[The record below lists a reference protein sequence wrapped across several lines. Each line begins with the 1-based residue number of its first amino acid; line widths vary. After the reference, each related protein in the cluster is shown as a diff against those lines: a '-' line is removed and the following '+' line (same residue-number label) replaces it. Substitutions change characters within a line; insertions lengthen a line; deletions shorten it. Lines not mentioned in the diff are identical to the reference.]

1 MAHAQV
7 GDIDLFYELI
17 DCTEPWTTGKPPVL
31 LIHGLGGDHQNWLY
45 QIPALCGRYPI
56 LSVDLRGHGASSA
69 AASDYAIADMA
80 LDLVR
85 LLRVLGIEKVHV
97 VGLSLGGVVAQQ
109 FALDFPYATA
119 SLLLAGTFCSIPK
132 EMRAVAAESLRF
144 IEDNTMAAIASQRIT
159 AAFSDNVNPTMRGY
173 VIDRIAGNDKAAY
186 VRAARAAFA
195 FSAADRLGEVQVPT
209 LVVVGEH
216 DRVTPP
222 ALSETLASGIADA
235 RLARIPEAGHI
246 CVMDQPAAFNRVMR
260 EFLDAL

>member
-7 GDIDLFYELI
+7 GDIGLYYELI

-45 QIPALCGRYPI
+45 QIPALCGRYPS
-56 LSVDLRGHGASSA
+56 LSVDLRGHGASSP
-69 AASDYAIADMA
+69 AASDYSIADMA

-97 VGLSLGGVVAQQ
+97 VGLSLGGLVAQQ

-119 SLLLAGTFCSIPK
+119 SLLLAGTFCAIPS
-132 EMRAVAAESLRF
+132 EMRQVAAESLRF
-144 IEDNTMAAIASQRIT
+144 IEDNTMAAIASARIT
-159 AAFSDNVNPTMRGY
+159 AAFSDGVNPTMRGY
-173 VIDRIAGNDKAAY
+173 VIDRIAGNDKTAY
-186 VRAARAAFA
+186 LRAARATFA
-195 FSAADRLGEVQVPT
+195 FSAADRLNDVQVPA

-222 ALSETLASGIADA
+222 VLSEMLASRIAGARLVRIAD
-235 RLARIPEAGHI
+235 AGHI
-246 CVMDQPAAFNRVMR
+246 CVMEQPGAFNQVML

>member
-1 MAHAQV
+1 MAHARV

-17 DCTEPWTTGKPPVL
+17 DCTEPWTTGKAPVL

-69 AASDYAIADMA
+69 AASDFTVADMA
-80 LDLVR
+80 LDVVR

-109 FALDFPYATA
+109 FALDYPYATA
-119 SLLLAGTFCSIPK
+119 SALLAGTFCAIPD
-132 EMRAVAAESLRF
+132 EVRSVVDESLRF
-144 IEDNTMAAIASQRIT
+144 IEDNTMATVAAARIT

-173 VIDRIAGNDKAAY
+173 LIDRIAGNDKEAY
-186 VRAARAAFA
+186 ARAARAVMS
-195 FSAADRLGEVQVPT
+195 FSSLNRLADMHCPT
-209 LVVVGEH
+209 LVVVGEE

-222 ALSETLASGIADA
+222 PLSENLVARIAGA
-235 RLARIPEAGHI
+235 RLARIPQAGHI
-246 CVMDQPAAFNRVMR
+246 CVMEQPAVFNRIML
-260 EFLDAL
+260 EFLDSI

>member
-1 MAHAQV
+1 MAHARV

-56 LSVDLRGHGASSA
+56 VTVDLRGHGVSSPA
-69 AASDYAIADMA
+69 TSDYTIADMA

-85 LLRVLGIEKVHV
+85 LLRVLGIEKVHL

-119 SLLLAGTFCSIPK
+119 SLLLAGTFCAIPK
-132 EMRAVAAESLRF
+132 EMRTVAAESLRF
-144 IEDNTMAAIASQRIT
+144 IEDNTMAAIAAARIT
-159 AAFSDNVNPTMRGY
+159 AAFSDAVNPTMRGY
-173 VIDRIAGNDKAAY
+173 VIDRVASNDKAAY
-186 VRAARAAFA
+186 LRAARAVFA
-195 FSAADRLGEVQVPT
+195 FSAADRMAEIRVPT

-222 ALSETLASGIADA
+222 VLSEALASRIASA
-235 RLARIPEAGHI
+235 RLVRIPDAGHI
-246 CVMDQPAAFNRVMR
+246 CVMEQPAAFNRVML
-260 EFLDAL
+260 EFLDAR